1 MIKYNSRLFDLSLM
15 LSYSTCRYIMTHYY
29 LGFLVGQVMKP
40 DRLRQVEQSKI
51 HYMSFLKYCEYL
63 DLLQKQD
70 KDALLD
76 DSKKDAATLRAEKL
90 GRYQREK
97 AANAKMEVILK
108 REEEALKAAGGDP
121 EMIENIGLEE
131 EVVREFV
138 LASIDMGVS
147 KTIGE
152 LKMIEQEFEVLKM
165 MAARPL
171 PPSSQP
177 PRGPQPSDKPITVQ
191 HIPKQGPPQV
201 VNLSDRIKLQQQVFQ
216 PGHRLPTMTVDEY
229 VHEEIQKRGILT
241 GKGDEKKEEDEDSED
256 EEVSDRKTYKARSWD
271 DWKDHNPRGAG
282 NLKR

>member
-131 EVVREFV
+131 EV
-138 LASIDMGVS
+138 
-147 KTIGE
+147 
-152 LKMIEQEFEVLKM
+152 
-165 MAARPL
+165 
-171 PPSSQP
+171 
-177 PRGPQPSDKPITVQ
+177 
-191 HIPKQGPPQV
+191 
-201 VNLSDRIKLQQQVFQ
+201 
-216 PGHRLPTMTVDEY
+216 
-229 VHEEIQKRGILT
+229 
-241 GKGDEKKEEDEDSED
+241 
-256 EEVSDRKTYKARSWD
+256 
-271 DWKDHNPRGAG
+271 
-282 NLKR
+282 

>member
-1 MIKYNSRLFDLSLM
+1 MHECLNYREIS
-15 LSYSTCRYIMTHYY
+15 
-29 LGFLVGQVMKP
+29 
-40 DRLRQVEQSKI
+40 
-51 HYMSFLKYCEYL
+51 
-63 DLLQKQD
+63 QD